1 MKEIIKIMIVE
12 DDADF
17 AYLIQKLLKK
27 HKDIEVVGHCP
38 DKKEAFQKVVE
49 EQPDIVLMDLNLG
62 TSSMDGV
69 LLSRKIRIRT
79 DAKVLILTASNTPEM
94 ILKAAKEAFASGYI
108 FKNQLSLL
116 VEDIRTTAAGYT
128 PQEYLIASSA
138 LSWLSEAERAVFEI
152 MMGKENHLQ
161 SSPKTIANQKGRIVK
176 KMGLENQKELLHVF
190 KMLRED
196 VKNGN
201 VKV

>member
-27 HKDIEVVGHCP
+27 HKDIEVVGHCS
-38 DKKEAFQKVVE
+38 DKKEVFQKVIE

-62 TSSMDGV
+62 TSTMDGV
-69 LLSRKIRIRT
+69 LLSREIRIHT
-79 DAKVLILTASNTPEM
+79 DAKVLILTASNTPDM

-116 VEDIRTTAAGYT
+116 VENIRTAAAGYT

-138 LSWLSEAERAVFEI
+138 LSCLSEAERAVFEI
-152 MMGKENHLQ
+152 MMGKKNDLQ

-176 KMGLENQKELLHVF
+176 KLGLENQKELLHVF
-190 KMLRED
+190 ELLRED
-196 VKNGN
+196 VMNG
-201 VKV
+201 KT

>member
-1 MKEIIKIMIVE
+1 MREIIKIIIVE

-27 HKDIEVVGHCP
+27 HKDIKVVCHCS
-38 DKKEAFQKVVE
+38 DKKEALQKVIE
-49 EQPDIVLMDLNLG
+49 EEPDIVLMDLNLG

-69 LLSRKIRIRT
+69 LLSRKIRVQT
-79 DAKVLILTASNTPEM
+79 DM

-138 LSWLSEAERAVFEI
+138 LSCLSEAERAVFEI
-152 MMGKENHLQ
+152 MMGKENNLQ

-176 KMGLENQKELLHVF
+176 KLGLENQKELLHVF
-190 KMLRED
+190 RLLRED
-196 VKNGN
+196 VKKDVGRF
-201 VKV
+201 

>member
-1 MKEIIKIMIVE
+1 ME
-12 DDADF
+12 DDTDF
-17 AYLIQKLLKK
+17 AFLIQKLLKK

-38 DKKEAFQKVVE
+38 GEKEAFQKVIE
-49 EQPDIVLMDLNLG
+49 KQPDVVLMDLNLG
-62 TSSMDGV
+62 TSCMDGV

-79 DAKVLILTASNTPEM
+79 EAKVLILTASNTPDM

-138 LSWLSEAERAVFEI
+138 LSCLSEAEHAVFEI
-152 MMGKENHLQ
+152 MMGKENNLQ

-176 KMGLENQKELLHVF
+176 KLGLENQKELLHVF
-190 KMLRED
+190 RMLRED
-196 VKNGN
+196 VKNENG
-201 VKV
+201 KI